1 MSDVLA
7 VGRSPLAVY
16 TPVPPTRTGVAH
28 YASMLI
34 PALQAKF
41 DVEVISSD
49 GQRPTAN
56 GQRIYQLGNNP
67 HHEWIY
73 KEAMQHPGV
82 IVLHDIVLHHLI
94 VEMTL
99 ARGDVDGYVAALEA
113 NHGAAGAAWARGRAA
128 GLHSEMGNF
137 LLPASIEIANRSS
150 AVIVHNHYA
159 ADRLQSLGVRTPIH
173 VVPHPYE
180 PQHVPKG
187 GRKNVIG
194 LFGFLTSAKR
204 SDVVLQA
211 FREARTTNRDVRL
224 LIVGEPAPNI
234 DTSAFAG
241 DGIVFTGYVPDEEFV
256 NYFAE
261 VDRVVN
267 LRYPTAGETSGT
279 LIRAFDAGKP
289 VAVSDYAQFAE
300 LPDDCVT
307 KIPLGSGEVEALMK
321 FFTADLRDDY
331 IHVARHL
338 LHRGL
343 DFVGDVGDH
352 LDGLAEIIA
361 AALAGDDL
369 LVDSAA
375 GEIVGLRELG
385 VGEAL
390 VVPEV
395 EIGLGAIVGDEDF
408 AVLEGTHGAGIDVEV
423 GVEFLAGDFEAAAL
437 QQTADRGGGDPLPER
452 GNHTTRYENKF
463 SH

>member
-41 DVEVISSD
+41 DVEVLSSD

-99 ARGDVDGYVAALEA
+99 ARGDVAGYVAALEA

-137 LLPASIEIANRSS
+137 LLPASIDVANHSR
-150 AVIVHNHYA
+150 AVIVHNRYA
-159 ADRLQSLGVRTPIH
+159 ADRLRGLGVITPIH

-180 PQHVPKG
+180 PQLLPKA
-187 GRKNVIG
+187 GRRFVAG

-204 SDVVLQA
+204 SEVVL
-211 FREARTTNRDVRL
+211 
-224 LIVGEPAPNI
+224 
-234 DTSAFAG
+234 
-241 DGIVFTGYVPDEEFV
+241 
-256 NYFAE
+256 
-261 VDRVVN
+261 
-267 LRYPTAGETSGT
+267 
-279 LIRAFDAGKP
+279 
-289 VAVSDYAQFAE
+289 
-300 LPDDCVT
+300 
-307 KIPLGSGEVEALMK
+307 EAL
-321 FFTADLRDDY
+321 
-331 IHVARHL
+331 
-338 LHRGL
+338 
-343 DFVGDVGDH
+343 
-352 LDGLAEIIA
+352 
-361 AALAGDDL
+361 
-369 LVDSAA
+369 
-375 GEIVGLRELG
+375 
-385 VGEAL
+385 
-390 VVPEV
+390 
-395 EIGLGAIVGDEDF
+395 
-408 AVLEGTHGAGIDVEV
+408 
-423 GVEFLAGDFEAAAL
+423 
-437 QQTADRGGGDPLPER
+437 
-452 GNHTTRYENKF
+452 
-463 SH
+463 